1 MTEAAGWPAGTV
13 PMWPQHA
20 SPEYVAARIELAK
33 AERRLRDQVEA
44 VAAARRRIPAG
55 AVLPEYVLAEGPSD
69 PGLDE
74 PARAVTLPDLFGDH
88 DTLVIYHLMYHP
100 DEDEA
105 CPMCSMWVDGL
116 HGVSHHLARHVALAI
131 VAKAPLPKV
140 RTWARRRG
148 WDGLRLVS
156 SYGTSFNEDLH
167 AEYPGGGQR
176 PMFSVLVRD
185 GGKVRH
191 FYSLPANLL
200 DDAERGIDLMS
211 PVWNVLD
218 LLPGGRGDW
227 YASNSYPGRA
237 RGEPRPVG

>member
-1 MTEAAGWPAGTV
+1 
-13 PMWPQHA
+13 
-20 SPEYVAARIELAK
+20 
-33 AERRLRDQVEA
+33 
-44 VAAARRRIPAG
+44 
-55 AVLPEYVLAEGPSD
+55 
-69 PGLDE
+69 
-74 PARAVTLPDLFGDH
+74 LFGDH

-100 DEDEA
+100 DEDAA

-116 HGVSHHLARHVALAI
+116 HGVSHHLAQHAALAI
-131 VAKAPLPKV
+131 VAKAPLPKL

-191 FYSLPANLL
+191 FYSLPASLL
-200 DDAERGIDLMS
+200 DGSERGIDLMS

-218 LLPGGRGDW
+218 LMPGGRGDW
-227 YASNSYPGRA
+227 YAGNAYPGRA
-237 RGEPRPVG
+237 RGEAAPR